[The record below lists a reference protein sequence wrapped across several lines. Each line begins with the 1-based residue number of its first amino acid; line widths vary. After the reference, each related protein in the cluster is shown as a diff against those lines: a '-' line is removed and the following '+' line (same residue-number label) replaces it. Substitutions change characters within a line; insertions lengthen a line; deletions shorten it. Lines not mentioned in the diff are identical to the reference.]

1 MVGWW
6 GMDIGRPTREA
17 FAGTVMWD
25 DDCLDQD
32 IGGENDK
39 KVMEL
44 SYLLKTESTGVDKNW
59 MRGPCPCKQDPIKS
73 RDEED
78 SPWNQTSTYL
88 SPGSAMHLPGH
99 LGALPAQCLW
109 CLRTLGLYFQSS
121 WVCTHY
127 PVAGILTVPW
137 YYVAQI
143 QGVEGSPG
151 DYKLCCRR
159 GETMWALATRNLRQK
174 AGILFIKGRVNPRA
188 HLWLRK

>member
-32 IGGENDK
+32 IGGGNDK
-39 KVMEL
+39 KAMDL
-44 SYLLKTESTGVDKNW
+44 SYLLKTESTGVDKHW

-109 CLRTLGLYFQSS
+109 CLRTLGLILPKLLSVHSLSS
-121 WVCTHY
+121 CWDSNSTLVLRGPDTGSRGQ
-127 PVAGILTVPW
+127 PRRL
-137 YYVAQI
+137 QI
-143 QGVEGSPG
+143 VLQEGRNNVGFS
-151 DYKLCCRR
+151 DQEF
-159 GETMWALATRNLRQK
+159 ETEGRNTLY
-174 AGILFIKGRVNPRA
+174 
-188 HLWLRK
+188 